1 MHGRAEVRDPDA
13 LWASDNP
20 LFDRGALRASKRDYS
35 GMHGV
40 GGIGG
45 SGMGGIGGSVA
56 STPSV
61 AVLGD
66 SE

>member
-1 MHGRAEVRDPDA
+1 MHFG
-13 LWASDNP
+13 SK
-20 LFDRGALRASKRDYS
+20 FDRGALRASKRDYS

-45 SGMGGIGGSVA
+45 SGIDGIGGSARV
-56 STPSV
+56 
-61 AVLGD
+61 GD

>member
-1 MHGRAEVRDPDA
+1 MHAKARETRCA
-13 LWASDNP
+13 LASDNP
-20 LFDRGALRASKRDYS
+20 FDRGALKAFKRDYS

-45 SGMGGIGGSVA
+45 SGIDIIGGSARV
-56 STPSV
+56 
-61 AVLGD
+61 GD

>member
-1 MHGRAEVRDPDA
+1 MHGRAGIRDPDEF
-13 LWASDNP
+13 WASDNP
-20 LFDRGALRASKRDYS
+20 FDRGALRASKRDYS

-45 SGMGGIGGSVA
+45 SGIGGIGGSVA
-56 STPSV
+56 STASV